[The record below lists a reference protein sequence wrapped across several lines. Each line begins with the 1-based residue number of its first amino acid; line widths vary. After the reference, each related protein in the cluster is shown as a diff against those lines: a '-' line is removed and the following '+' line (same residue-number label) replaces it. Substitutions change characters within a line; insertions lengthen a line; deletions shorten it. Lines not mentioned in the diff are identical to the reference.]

1 MKRDLEIMYG
11 KNVCSR
17 KTCVMLHITH
27 LSEHLKLNECDSEAA
42 AICLVTKCERGGQK
56 LGGFCVQD

>member
-1 MKRDLEIMYG
+1 ME